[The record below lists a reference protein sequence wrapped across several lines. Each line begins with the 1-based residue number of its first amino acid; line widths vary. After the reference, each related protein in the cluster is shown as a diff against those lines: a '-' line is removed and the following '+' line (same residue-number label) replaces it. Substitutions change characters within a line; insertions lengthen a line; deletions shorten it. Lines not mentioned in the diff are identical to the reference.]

1 MEINLSSV
9 NNAPRPYRPLQL
21 GHVIQEELAK
31 YFVRDVPIEDAMLT
45 ILDVT
50 VSKDSLH
57 AQVKV
62 GIIPLEKAPEVWK
75 ELNRRK
81 GEFEHML
88 LKKSGSRSV
97 PHLSFAID
105 EGKIEADES

>member
-1 MEINLSSV
+1 M

-31 YFVRDVPIEDAMLT
+31 YLARDFVTDEALMT

-57 AQVKV
+57 AQVKL
-62 GIIPLEKAPEVWK
+62 GIIPLEKAPEIWK
-75 ELNRRK
+75 ELHRRK

-88 LKKSGSRSV
+88 LKKLRSRSV

-105 EGKIEADES
+105 DGSPQTEEL